1 MSLSR
6 KPHSAKSPR
15 RMVRALL
22 TLTLLLAFA
31 APCGAEP
38 SDGPASG
45 PARELWLEGKQ
56 LAESG
61 EYEKAID
68 RFDRA
73 YEIEHTPALGLWV
86 ARTLARA
93 GRLLEA
99 SDRYRALS
107 QQSLPPDAGARDWA
121 AKRDAESERRQ
132 LLPRIPSV
140 LVVLDGAS
148 KEEVSVTLNG
158 QPLSANAIGVS
169 RMVDPGSV
177 QVRGKRAELL
187 AEANV
192 NIGEGEQKTVR
203 LSFLP
208 PPPPVTPAPKLTPSR
223 KTKIEDVPE
232 QSRDSTRS
240 GDGRR
245 LLAYVSMGVGGA
257 ALLTGAVFGL
267 LAVDDESRLQN
278 ECPASRCPSALSS
291 EVDVYESRKTVAT
304 VALLAGAAVT
314 ATGVVLYFTAPR
326 EPRAGRVGVYFLGSS
341 AGLRGAF

>member
-1 MSLSR
+1 MFLSR
-6 KPHSAKSPR
+6 KPLSVESPR
-15 RMVRALL
+15 RMVCALL
-22 TLTLLLAFA
+22 SLTLLLAFS
-31 APCGAEP
+31 APCSAEP
-38 SDGPASG
+38 SDSPASG

-140 LVVLDGAS
+140 VVVVDGAN

-158 QPLSANAIGVS
+158 QPLPANAIGVS
-169 RMVDPGSV
+169 RMVDPGPV

-187 AEANV
+187 AETSV
-192 NIGEGEQKTVR
+192 KISEGELKTVR
-203 LSFLP
+203 LSFRP
-208 PPPPVTPAPKLTPSR
+208 PPPPVAPAPRPALSR
-223 KTKIEDVPE
+223 KPKAATELN
-232 QSRDSTRS
+232 QARDSASS

-245 LLAYVSMGVGGA
+245 VLAYVSVGVGGA

-278 ECPASRCPSALSS
+278 ECPGSRCRSALSS
-291 EVDVYESRKTVAT
+291 DVEVYESRKTVAM
-304 VALLAGAAVT
+304 VSLLAGAAVT
-314 ATGVVLYFTAPR
+314 ATGVVLYLTAPR
-326 EPRAGRVGVYFLGSS
+326 EPRVGRVGVYVLGSS